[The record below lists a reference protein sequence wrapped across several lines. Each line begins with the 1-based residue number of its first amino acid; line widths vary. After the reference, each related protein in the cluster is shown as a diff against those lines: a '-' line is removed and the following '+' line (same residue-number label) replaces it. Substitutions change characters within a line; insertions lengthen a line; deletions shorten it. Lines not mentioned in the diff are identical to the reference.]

1 LEIKTKK
8 LKQNLFS
15 WYRNN
20 KRTFSWRN
28 TNDPWKI
35 FLVEII
41 SQQTQIN
48 RADDYYKKFIKE
60 FPSPESMA
68 KSSLKK
74 VLELWSGLG
83 YNNRAKRLY
92 ESSKILSESSFDSI
106 NPNFEILPG
115 VGPYTKNAIL
125 SFAYGDSV
133 LAIDT
138 NLERIITRYFGV
150 DDAKDYLKRY
160 SQSLLKKVNSKDLN
174 QAFMDFGSMV
184 CTSLSPSCDKCP
196 LENECSKYFL
206 KTKKSYQKFEGS
218 NREIRGKVLK
228 FLLNEDQI
236 SKEEL
241 INKLGEEEEKL
252 NKALYGLQ
260 KDNLLNI
267 KKNNIIE
274 INSK

>member
-1 LEIKTKK
+1 MEIKTRK
-8 LKQNLFS
+8 LKQHLFS

-35 FLVEII
+35 FLIEII

-60 FPSPESMA
+60 FPTPESMA

-92 ESSKILSESSFDSI
+92 ESSKMLSESSFDSI

-184 CTSLSPSCDKCP
+184 CTSLSPSCDICP
-196 LENECSKYFL
+196 LETECSKYFS
-206 KTKKSYQKFEGS
+206 KIKKSYQKFEGS

-228 FLLNEDQI
+228 LLLNEDQI

-252 NKALYGLQ
+252 NKALHGLQ
-260 KDNLLNI
+260 KDNLLII

>member
-1 LEIKTKK
+1 MEIKTRK
-8 LKQNLFS
+8 LKQHLFS

-35 FLVEII
+35 FLIEII

-184 CTSLSPSCDKCP
+184 CTSLSPSCDICP
-196 LENECSKYFL
+196 LETECSKYFS
-206 KTKKSYQKFEGS
+206 KIKKSYQKFEGS

-228 FLLNEDQI
+228 LLLNEDQI

-241 INKLGEEEEKL
+241 TNKLGEEEEKL
-252 NKALYGLQ
+252 NKALHGLQ